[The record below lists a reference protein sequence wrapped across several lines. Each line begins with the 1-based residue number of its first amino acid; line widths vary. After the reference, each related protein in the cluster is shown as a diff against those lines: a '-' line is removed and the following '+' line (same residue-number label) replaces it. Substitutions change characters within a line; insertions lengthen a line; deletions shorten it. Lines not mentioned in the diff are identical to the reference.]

1 MKNLLLG
8 IAAVAM
14 VTNAMAVVPVQKGEL
29 KADEAVKQVMLKRAD
44 GRMQA
49 VAPSQ
54 MSLRA
59 PQKAPVRRQK
69 MSVAAQALSFFKD
82 RRTG

>member
-1 MKNLLLG
+1 MMKNLLLG

-54 MSLRA
+54 MSLRT
-59 PQKAPVRRQK
+59 PQKLLRLLHRWFTVVILR
-69 MSVAAQALSFFKD
+69 MSKNGQS
-82 RRTG
+82 